1 MMLRHHFWRSIL
13 FISQYYESVKKI
25 IDIVYL
31 HEREKI
37 KRAGVCAADTIEK
50 GGLIHVFGCGHSHMV
65 GEELFYRAGGLAAVD
80 SIFEESAMLHSGAR
94 KSSRIERMSGYA
106 RLVMEQYSV
115 EKGDCLIICSSSGIN
130 SFPIEMAEEAGKH
143 GAVVIGITSSE
154 YFGDKSRDKEG
165 RHLADLC
172 DFFIDN
178 HVPHGDAVVDV
189 KGGTKAGPVSSI
201 SSFFIANEIIL
212 ETCEELLK
220 RGIEPPIFKSGNIP
234 GGDEHNERIMKKYA
248 HRIKHL

>member
-1 MMLRHHFWRSIL
+1 M
-13 FISQYYESVKKI
+13 FISQYYKSVKDI
-25 IDIVYL
+25 IDLVYL
-31 HEREKI
+31 HEKEQIRH
-37 KRAGVCAADTIEK
+37 AGICAADAIEE

-106 RLVMEQYSV
+106 KLVMDQYAV
-115 EKGDCLIICSSSGIN
+115 KKGDCFIICSSSGIN
-130 SFPIEMAEEAGKH
+130 SFPIEMAEEARKH

-154 YFGDKSRDKEG
+154 YFGEKSRDKEG

-178 HVPHGDAVVDV
+178 HVPHGDAAVDV
-189 KGGTKAGPVSSI
+189 KDGVKAGPVSSI
-201 SSFFIANEIIL
+201 SSFFIANEIVL
-212 ETCEELLK
+212 ETCEELLR
-220 RGIEPPIFKSGNIP
+220 RGIEPPVFKSGNVP
-234 GGDEHNERIMKKYA
+234 GGDEHNEAVMKQYA
-248 HRIKHL
+248 GRIKHL